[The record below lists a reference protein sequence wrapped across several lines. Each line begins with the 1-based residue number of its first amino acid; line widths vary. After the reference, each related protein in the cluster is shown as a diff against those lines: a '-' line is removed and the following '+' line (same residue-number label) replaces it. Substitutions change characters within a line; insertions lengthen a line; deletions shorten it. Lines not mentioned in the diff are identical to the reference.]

1 LIYLWVDTNMAI
13 QQVGNRGVYV
23 ITGSGRDP
31 RLTSNGQSWAD
42 LVTQQ
47 KYMLIKEA
55 QKEALRRIDLETK
68 DYAARQEAY
77 QQVQK
82 DIRSQIDK
90 AQSDIAAIKLK
101 ETEAQQ
107 RLNEQQQK
115 ALIERSKGT
124 KITTR
129 SGSGGGSGSRGSREM
144 TGAEYIKALQNDVQQ
159 NQAIADKAEEKAKTV
174 IDDGTLRGMILARK
188 PEAFTPEQTAAYQ
201 KLDTNA
207 QSRIN
212 SAMDA
217 QARVDES
224 NRLLSEYSQNAQN
237 PEAQRQAIQKY
248 QNVAPSTSATGGSGG
263 SYSTQKIVGQ
273 TDLPETPTVD
283 YSNLIKPLEDRIKM
297 LESQALGMELPT
309 KPTSD
314 ATSLMRQ
321 VAAEDYGL
329 RSSYR
334 PEVQPVTPVDRTAEM
349 QALDVSPM
357 PPTSQPPVPFRMEQ
371 GVSGGVGKQ
380 EYLGGLDFTE
390 VADPRIVPQDTYVAD
405 PRIVPQVQNQ
415 NELLSQPLSP
425 TPTPTP
431 TPRPQPSVVPQG
443 DVKSIFDRLLKAQEP
458 QAQPKVQ
465 DIFMSVQYATPEEK
479 KQMALQAIMQK
490 AQELGSSNP
499 AYIKAKEQILDQLQR
514 VLDPQKYKQMK
525 LVEKNQTENKG
536 DYYALSKSVRGLQEK
551 NAQLTYSLFPV
562 NEQTKPEEA
571 DQFYKNAQ
579 KQIQQSIADSFQRK
593 KAQEFL
599 DLMYLAYMN
608 EK

>member
-1 LIYLWVDTNMAI
+1 MAI

-380 EYLGGLDFTE
+380 EYLGGLDVTDIQ
-390 VADPRIVPQDTYVAD
+390 DPRIVPQE
-405 PRIVPQVQNQ
+405 VQNT

-431 TPRPQPSVVPQG
+431 TPTPQPSVVPQG

-465 DIFMSVQYATPEEK
+465 DIFTSVQYATPEEK

-490 AQELGSSNP
+490 AQELGPSNP

-579 KQIQQSIADSFQRK
+579 KQIQQSIVDSFQRK